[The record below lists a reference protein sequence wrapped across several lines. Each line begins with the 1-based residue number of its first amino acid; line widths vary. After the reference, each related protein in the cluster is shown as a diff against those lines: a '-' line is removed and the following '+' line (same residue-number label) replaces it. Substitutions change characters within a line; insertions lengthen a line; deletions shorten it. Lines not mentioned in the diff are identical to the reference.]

1 MGAACNSKAPVT
13 EPATASSSPLSVF
26 HDQAGMPRKSV
37 KEDGIGRAQF
47 IMDSSG
53 RIQDAYSMDKRKL
66 GEGSFGSVRKGV
78 HKATG
83 SVRAVKTMAKG
94 KMSNIERFKKEVAI
108 MKMMDHPSII
118 KLFETYED
126 HHNIYLVMELCQG
139 GELFDSI
146 IEAGH
151 FGEVEAAVVM
161 QQILRAIF
169 YMHQHHI
176 SHRDLKPEN
185 FIFQSRGPIRGNV
198 LKLIDFGLSS
208 QFTEGTAMSTRA
220 GTPYYVAPEVLASR
234 YDHMCDNWS
243 AGVIMYILLCGSPP
257 FYGKD
262 DQEVLS
268 KVKRGHVIFDP
279 MDWKGI
285 SDDAKELIRCLVK
298 VDAKSRY
305 TAEQALNHRWVQH
318 KAPRATDV
326 PLDKSFVD
334 KLRAFR
340 SRNKFAKA
348 ALHVIAAQLSEVQIK
363 SLRETF
369 ISLDGNGDGLLT
381 LSELRGGLQ
390 RAGLAV
396 LPSDLKEI
404 MEGIDA
410 DGSGVIDYTEFLAGT
425 LERRHLMQE
434 DVCWSAFRVF
444 DLNGDG
450 KISADEL
457 RKVLD
462 LGSVGEVVDAQVTH
476 DVLKEVDKNGDGSI
490 DFDEFMA
497 MIFAMQDMTAEN
509 LP

>member
-1 MGAACNSKAPVT
+1 
-13 EPATASSSPLSVF
+13 
-26 HDQAGMPRKSV
+26 MPRKDI

-83 SVRAVKTMAKG
+83 SARAIKTMAKG
-94 KMSNIERFKKEVAI
+94 KLSNIERFKKEVAI
-108 MKMMDHPSII
+108 MKMVDHPSII
-118 KLFETYED
+118 KLYETYED
-126 HHNIYLVMELCQG
+126 HQCIYLVMELCQG

-169 YMHQHHI
+169 YMHQNHI
-176 SHRDLKPEN
+176 AHRDLKPEN
-185 FIFQSRGPIRGNV
+185 FIFQSKGPIRGNV

-208 QFTEGTAMSTRA
+208 QFKEGQAMSTRA

-262 DQEVLS
+262 DQEVLA

-298 VDAKSRY
+298 VDAKSRF

-318 KAPRATDV
+318 KAPKATDV
-326 PLDKSFVD
+326 PLDKRFVD
-334 KLRAFR
+334 KLRSFR
-340 SRNKFAKA
+340 CRNKFAKA

-369 ISLDGNGDGLLT
+369 IALDGNGDGLLT
-381 LSELRGGLQ
+381 LAELRGGLH
-390 RAGLAV
+390 RAGLKV

-410 DGSGVIDYTEFLAGT
+410 DGSGVIDYTEFLACT

-450 KISADEL
+450 KISAGEL

-462 LGSVGEVVDAQVTH
+462 LGSVGEVVDAQTTC
-476 DVLKEVDKNGDGSI
+476 DVLQEVDKNGDGSI

-497 MIFAMQDMTAEN
+497 MMRAMQGMSTAEN